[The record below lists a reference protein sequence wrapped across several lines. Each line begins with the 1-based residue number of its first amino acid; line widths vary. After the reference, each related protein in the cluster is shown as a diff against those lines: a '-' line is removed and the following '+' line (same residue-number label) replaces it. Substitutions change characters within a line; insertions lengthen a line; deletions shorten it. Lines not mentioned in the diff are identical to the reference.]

1 MKEVKYSAKK
11 IFSVV
16 KENKQREIESDL
28 NNSENQNQIFR
39 IATQIVMERG
49 DVTVSSCLK
58 DATSKMV
65 VDKKWN

>member
-1 MKEVKYSAKK
+1 
-11 IFSVV
+11 V

-39 IATQIVMERG
+39 IATQIVMERR

-58 DATSKMV
+58 DETSKMV
-65 VDKKWN
+65 VDEKWN

>member
-1 MKEVKYSAKK
+1 M
-11 IFSVV
+11 